1 MPRVSVVI
9 PTYNRLD
16 LVRRALDSVIAQTY
30 PDYEILLVD
39 DGSDEPV
46 GDLAGLYP
54 QIRILRHERNRGA
67 AAARNT
73 GIQASEAEFVAF
85 LDSDDCWLPQKLQAQ
100 VALLDA
106 DPSLGGCVT
115 GYINHTA
122 EGTQICRP
130 QKPRSWLQELSMG
143 SQLGPGTTLMVRRAC
158 YPAVGYLDEKMPRLE
173 DLDWLL
179 RFVQQYDLGVIA
191 EPLAA
196 VYRSGYSSAARIE
209 EANLLL
215 VKKNTPAFRSLGCF
229 HASQAIGKR
238 WLETAVHY
246 YREGNRRKGSDYLFK
261 AIRANPLQRPGMYLR
276 ILDSLTGVGL
286 LEKVRK
292 ILRPL

>member
-1 MPRVSVVI
+1 MSTTAALPRHA
-9 PTYNRLD
+9 TRAY
-16 LVRRALDSVIAQTY
+16 RR
-30 PDYEILLVD
+30 
-39 DGSDEPV
+39 
-46 GDLAGLYP
+46 
-54 QIRILRHERNRGA
+54 
-67 AAARNT
+67 
-73 GIQASEAEFVAF
+73 
-85 LDSDDCWLPQKLQAQ
+85 QKLSLSPFWTQTTAGFRKNCRPRSRCWMQTQ
-100 VALLDA
+100 V
-106 DPSLGGCVT
+106 LGGCVT

-122 EGTQICRP
+122 EGTQIYRP
-130 QKPRSWLQELSMG
+130 QKPRSWLHELSMG
-143 SQLGPGTTLMVRRAC
+143 SQLGPGTTLLVRRAC

-215 VKKNTPAFRSLGCF
+215 VKKNTPAFHSLGRF
-229 HASQAIGKR
+229 HASRAIGKR

-261 AIRANPLQRPGMYLR
+261 AIRANPLHRPGMYLR